1 MADRIIVLVTERDDE
16 KHGEISVLESP
27 DKAARLV
34 ETLLEAGFEEQ
45 RIRVFTG
52 HEMEMQV
59 TQRPVVALVTGDHST
74 EEAAAAPEGRSAD
87 DEEHAGQEEKQ
98 DQSAKNDKRFSSMF
112 RSS

>member
-1 MADRIIVLVTERDDE
+1 MADRIIVLVSERDDE

-52 HEMEMQV
+52 REMEMQV

-74 EEAAAAPEGRSAD
+74 EEAAAPEGRSAD
-87 DEEHAGQEEKQ
+87 DEEHTGQEEKQ
-98 DQSAKNDKRFSSMF
+98 AQSVKNDKRFSSMF